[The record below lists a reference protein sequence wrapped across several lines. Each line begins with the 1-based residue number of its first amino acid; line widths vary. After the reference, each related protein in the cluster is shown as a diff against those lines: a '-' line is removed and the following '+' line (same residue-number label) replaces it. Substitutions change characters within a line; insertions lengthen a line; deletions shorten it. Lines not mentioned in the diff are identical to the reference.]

1 MRNIFLAA
9 TIPCLGVCEPSFAD
23 TPAGY
28 IVARVQKPITK
39 LETDLRAAVEKK
51 AMAIVTRASASDGA
65 RNRGVTI
72 RGDIV
77 IGVFRNDFAVR
88 MLSANVDA
96 GLEAPIRVHLVEET
110 DGSSSIR
117 YRTPTAVFAPY
128 GSSELAALAK
138 ELDVI
143 MSDIVETATD
153 DR

>member
-1 MRNIFLAA
+1 MRKIIFAGAILG
-9 TIPCLGVCEPSFAD
+9 LGVCEPSFAD
-23 TPAGY
+23 TPDGY

-96 GLEAPIRVHLVEET
+96 GLEAPIRLHLVEET
-110 DGSSSIR
+110 DGS
-117 YRTPTAVFAPY
+117 TAVFAPY
-128 GSSELAALAK
+128 GSPELATLAK

-143 MSDIVETATD
+143 MSHIVEAATA

>member
-1 MRNIFLAA
+1 MRKLILAGA
-9 TIPCLGVCEPSFAD
+9 ILSLGVCEPSFAD

-28 IVARVQKPITK
+28 IVTRVQKPITK

-51 AMAIVTRASASDGA
+51 AMAVVTRASASDGA
-65 RNRGVTI
+65 RSRGVSI

-77 IGVFRNDFAVR
+77 VGVFRNDFAVR
-88 MLSANVDA
+88 MLAVNVDA
-96 GLEAPIRVHLVEET
+96 GLEAPIRLHLVEEA

-128 GSSELAALAK
+128 GSPELAALAS

-143 MSDIVETATD
+143 MSDIVDAATA
-153 DR
+153 R